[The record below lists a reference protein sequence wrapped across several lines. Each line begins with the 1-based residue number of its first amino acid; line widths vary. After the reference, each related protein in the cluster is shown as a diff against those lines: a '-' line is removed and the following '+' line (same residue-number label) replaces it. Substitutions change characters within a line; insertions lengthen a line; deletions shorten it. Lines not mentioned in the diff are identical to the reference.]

1 MSTHPEGMAMTADA
15 RQPHILVV
23 DDTQETRELLQDL
36 LEGEGYRVTTAPAL
50 LDIAQ
55 IKALAP
61 DILIQDIPFEH
72 SQEQGWT
79 LLSLLRLDPELARLP
94 VVLSTTAVRTVRHP
108 EMAAH
113 LERLGV
119 RVVLKPFRL
128 DQLLGALTE
137 ALANR
142 TTTEQ
147 QHFLSTLLRD
157 VATGAK
163 AEPAA

>member
-1 MSTHPEGMAMTADA
+1 MTADA

-23 DDTQETRELLQDL
+23 DDTQESRELLQDL
-36 LEGEGYRVTTAPAL
+36 LEGKGYRVTTTPAL

-61 DILIQDIPFEH
+61 DILVQDIPFERP
-72 SQEQGWT
+72 QERGWT

-94 VVLSTTAVRTVRHP
+94 VVLCTAAVRTVRQP
-108 EMAAH
+108 EMAAQ

-119 RVVLKPFRL
+119 RVVLKPFAL
-128 DQLLGALTE
+128 DALLGALTE

-163 AEPAA
+163 EEPAA

>member
-1 MSTHPEGMAMTADA
+1 MTAGA

-23 DDTQETRELLQDL
+23 DDTQEIRELLQDL
-36 LEGEGYRVTTAPAL
+36 LVGEGYRVTTSPAL

-61 DILIQDIPFEH
+61 DILVQDIPFER
-72 SQEQGWT
+72 SQERGWT
-79 LLSLLRLDPELARLP
+79 LLSLLRLDPQLARLP
-94 VVLSTTAVRTVRHP
+94 VVLCTTAVRTVRQP
-108 EMAAH
+108 EMAAQ

-119 RVVLKPFRL
+119 RVVLKPFAL
-128 DQLLGALTE
+128 DAVLGALTE

-142 TTTEQ
+142 TSTTQ

>member
-1 MSTHPEGMAMTADA
+1 MTADD

-23 DDTQETRELLQDL
+23 DDTQEIRELLQDL
-36 LEGEGYRVTTAPAL
+36 LAGEGYRVTTSPVL

-61 DILIQDIPFEH
+61 DILVQDIPFEH
-72 SQEQGWT
+72 SQERGWT

-94 VVLSTTAVRTVRHP
+94 VVLSTAAVRTVRQP
-108 EMAAH
+108 EMAAQ

-119 RVVLKPFRL
+119 RVVLKPFAL
-128 DQLLGALTE
+128 DALLGALTE

-157 VATGAK
+157 VATEAK
-163 AEPAA
+163 EEPAA

>member
-1 MSTHPEGMAMTADA
+1 MTADA

-23 DDTQETRELLQDL
+23 DDTEEFRELLQDL
-36 LEGEGYRVTTAPAL
+36 LAGEGYRVTTSPVL
-50 LDIAQ
+50 LDLTQ

-61 DILIQDIPFEH
+61 DILVQDIPFAH
-72 SQEQGWT
+72 SEERGWT
-79 LLSLLRLDPELARLP
+79 LLSLLRLDPQLARIP
-94 VVLSTTAVRTVRHP
+94 VVLTTAAVRTVRQP
-108 EMAAH
+108 EMAAQ
-113 LERLGV
+113 LEQLGI
-119 RVVLKPFRL
+119 RVVLKPFAL

>member
-1 MSTHPEGMAMTADA
+1 MSAHPEGTALTADA

-23 DDTQETRELLQDL
+23 DETLEFRELLQDL
-36 LEGEGYRVTTAPAL
+36 LAGEGYRVTASPAL

-61 DILIQDIPFEH
+61 DILVQDIPFEH
-72 SQEQGWT
+72 AQERGWT
-79 LLSLLRLDPELARLP
+79 LLSLLRLDPQLARLP
-94 VVLSTTAVRTVRHP
+94 VVLCTTAVRTVRHP

-113 LERLGV
+113 LERLGI
-119 RVVLKPFRL
+119 RVVLKPFAL
-128 DQLLGALTE
+128 DQLLGCLTE
-137 ALANR
+137 ALVNR

-163 AEPAA
+163 EEPAA